1 MLCVAAAGLLFAA
14 GCRGHPKPPARVAVG
29 AVRVGTAARPRSAQ
43 LRACLRRYHGDIR
56 LSAETR
62 VVERRGRLGA
72 SLTIAVP
79 RSQLLFGCDFVRR
92 RTAPCGGAVGV
103 WRRNRLNDPRL
114 DILCADRKGHLGA
127 AWVVPLPRA
136 RSIAVREGDRID
148 VYPVAGRLP
157 VRIWTRDGVDVARSS
172 ADFDVSQLARGGRE
186 LARERLRAFV
196 AG

>member
-1 MLCVAAAGLLFAA
+1 M
-14 GCRGHPKPPARVAVG
+14 
-29 AVRVGTAARPRSAQ
+29 
-43 LRACLRRYHGDIR
+43 
-56 LSAETR
+56 
-62 VVERRGRLGA
+62 
-72 SLTIAVP
+72 
-79 RSQLLFGCDFVRR
+79 
-92 RTAPCGGAVGV
+92 

-114 DILCADRKGHLGA
+114 DILCADRRGLLGA

-186 LARERLRAFV
+186 LARERLRTFV